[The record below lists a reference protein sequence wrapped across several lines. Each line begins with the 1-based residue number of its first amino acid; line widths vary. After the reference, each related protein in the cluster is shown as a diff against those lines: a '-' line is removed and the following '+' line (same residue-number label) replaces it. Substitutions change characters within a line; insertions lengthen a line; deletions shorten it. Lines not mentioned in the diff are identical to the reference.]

1 MKNNLITDF
10 LRSNQINNLPK
21 KYLELPVFDKQFNF
35 KKNIIFYKKWN
46 NYENKLSEMERNL
59 KLYDYFL
66 GELIIFLNNYHNK
79 KYSKRYWTIII
90 GQWLFKFISSI
101 SVKWNLI
108 NTLKKKNYIF
118 LKKEIN
124 TKNIIPLGIEDYI
137 KISNT
142 DYWNHYIYTKI
153 IEHSFSNKFK
163 IKKAGKII
171 KNYEREI
178 VYQKLENKNLKD
190 KISLFIQRIL
200 NFLPQNKSTL
210 IFSTYMS
217 NLQEVKLNLLVNKSL
232 LYYKSLRPFFLFEK
246 KKLFEFDRKKFEN
259 LKSTKTGLEN
269 FLSKEILTCLPSA
282 YLENFKN
289 VGNIV
294 NQIPFPKSPKKIFT
308 TLGITRSTLM
318 DRYIA
323 RNIEIGSSLILA
335 QHGGGYFQHKLHFS
349 SIHEVKISDKYLSWG
364 NIKKKKVI
372 PIGVIKN
379 LNNTSTRSNKIILEV
394 RMRKAGYTGEIK
406 IDSGFLESKK
416 YLNDLC
422 IFFSLLNGKK
432 ISENLFIKLH
442 ETKSFWYEKKQFLSH
457 NSELKFIDEKK
468 SMIKEIN
475 SAKLII
481 HTFCGT
487 GHIESLAIN
496 KPTLILFVH
505 NLNLLNDKSKN
516 YFKKF
521 IRLGIVHRTPES
533 LIEILE
539 NLDNNKSIK
548 KWWNSKK
555 RQNLLKKYRED
566 FGFFNGEKIKDLKKI
581 IKDV

>member
-1 MKNNLITDF
+1 MKENLITDF
-10 LRSNQINNLPK
+10 LHSNQINNLPK
-21 KYLELPVFDKQFNF
+21 KYLELPAFDKKYNF

-46 NYENKLSEMERNL
+46 NYEKKLSELKRNL

-66 GELIIFLNNYHNK
+66 KELTIFLNNYHNK
-79 KYSKRYWTIII
+79 KYSKRYWSIIL
-90 GQWLFKFISSI
+90 GQWLYKFISSI
-101 SVKWNLI
+101 SFKWNLI
-108 NTLKKKNYIF
+108 NSLKKKNYIF

-124 TKNIIPLGIEDYI
+124 TKDIIPLGIEDYT
-137 KISNT
+137 KISNS
-142 DYWNHYIYTKI
+142 DYWNHYSYTKI
-153 IEHSFSNKFK
+153 IEHSFSNKFI

-178 VYQKLENKNLKD
+178 IYQKLLNKNVKE

-200 NFLPQNKSTL
+200 NFLPQNKGAL

-232 LYYKSLRPFFLFEK
+232 LYYKTLRPYLLFEK
-246 KKLFEFDRKKFEN
+246 KKLFEFDRKNFKK
-259 LKSTKTGLEN
+259 LKYSKTGLEN
-269 FLSKEILTCLPSA
+269 FLSKELLTCLPST

-289 VGNIV
+289 VENIV
-294 NQIPFPKSPKKIFT
+294 NRIPFPKSPKKIFT

-323 RNIEIGSSLILA
+323 RNVENGSSLILA
-335 QHGGGYFQHKLHFS
+335 QHGGGYFQHKFHFA
-349 SIHEVKISDKYLSWG
+349 SINEVKISDKYLSWG

-379 LNNTSTRSNKIILEV
+379 LSNTSKRSNKIILEV
-394 RMRKAGYTGEIK
+394 RMRKEGYTREIK

-422 IFFSLLNGKK
+422 TFFSLLKGKK
-432 ISENLFIKLH
+432 ICENLFIKLH
-442 ETKSFWYEKKQFLSH
+442 QTKSFWQEKKQFLSH
-457 NSELKFIDEKK
+457 NSELKFLDEKK

-487 GHIESLAIN
+487 GHLECLAIN

-516 YFKKF
+516 YLKKF
-521 IRLGIVHRTPES
+521 IKLGIVHITPKSLLKALES
-533 LIEILE
+533 LDSNKKIE
-539 NLDNNKSIK
+539 N
-548 KWWNSKK
+548 WWNFKK

-566 FGFFNGEKIKDLKKI
+566 FGFFNKEKISNLKDI
-581 IKDV
+581 INEV

>member
-1 MKNNLITDF
+1 MKENLITDF
-10 LRSNQINNLPK
+10 LHSNQINNLPK
-21 KYLELPVFDKQFNF
+21 KYLELPAFDKKYNF

-46 NYENKLSEMERNL
+46 NYEKKLSELKRNL

-66 GELIIFLNNYHNK
+66 KELTIFLNNYHNK
-79 KYSKRYWTIII
+79 KYSKRYWSIIL
-90 GQWLFKFISSI
+90 GQWLYKFISSI
-101 SVKWNLI
+101 SFKWNLI
-108 NTLKKKNYIF
+108 NSLKKKNYIF

-124 TKNIIPLGIEDYI
+124 TKDIIPLGIEDYT
-137 KISNT
+137 KISNS
-142 DYWNHYIYTKI
+142 DYWNHYSYTKI
-153 IEHSFSNKFK
+153 IEHSFSNKFI

-178 VYQKLENKNLKD
+178 IYQKLLNKNVKE

-200 NFLPQNKSTL
+200 NFLPQNKGAL

-232 LYYKSLRPFFLFEK
+232 LYYKTLRPYLLFEK
-246 KKLFEFDRKKFEN
+246 KKLFEFDRKNFKK
-259 LKSTKTGLEN
+259 LKSSKTGLEN
-269 FLSKEILTCLPSA
+269 FLSKELLTCLPST

-289 VGNIV
+289 VENIV
-294 NQIPFPKSPKKIFT
+294 NRIPFPKSPKKIFT

-323 RNIEIGSSLILA
+323 RNVENGSSLILA
-335 QHGGGYFQHKLHFS
+335 QHGGGYFQHKFHFA
-349 SIHEVKISDKYLSWG
+349 SINEVKISDKYLSWG

-379 LNNTSTRSNKIILEV
+379 LSNTSKRSNKIILEV
-394 RMRKAGYTGEIK
+394 RMRKEGYTREIK

-422 IFFSLLNGKK
+422 TFFSLLKGKK
-432 ISENLFIKLH
+432 ICENLFIKLH
-442 ETKSFWYEKKQFLSH
+442 QTKSFWQEKKQFLSH
-457 NSELKFIDEKK
+457 NSELKFLDEKK

-487 GHIESLAIN
+487 GHLECLAIN

-516 YFKKF
+516 YLKKF
-521 IRLGIVHRTPES
+521 IKLGIVHITPKSLLKALES
-533 LIEILE
+533 LDSNKKIE
-539 NLDNNKSIK
+539 N
-548 KWWNSKK
+548 WWNFKK

-566 FGFFNGEKIKDLKKI
+566 FGFFNKEKISNLKDI
-581 IKDV
+581 INEV